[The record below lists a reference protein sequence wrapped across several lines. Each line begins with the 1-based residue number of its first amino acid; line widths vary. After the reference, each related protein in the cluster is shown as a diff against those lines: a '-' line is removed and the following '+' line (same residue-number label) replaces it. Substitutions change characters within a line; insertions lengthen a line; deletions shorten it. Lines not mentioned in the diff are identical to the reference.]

1 MKLGGRMMSGTLV
14 LVVMV
19 TVLGRGLVM
28 VRQWEMLW
36 RTAVSSLMVLMIPGG
51 VDLKVTL

>member
-1 MKLGGRMMSGTLV
+1 MMSGTLV

-36 RTAVSSLMVLMIPGG
+36 RTGVLSSMVLMIPGG

>member
-36 RTAVSSLMVLMIPGG
+36 RTGVLSSMVLMIPGG

>member
-19 TVLGRGLVM
+19 TVLGRGLAM
-28 VRQWEMLW
+28 VRQCEMLW
-36 RTAVSSLMVLMIPGG
+36 RTGVLRSMVLMIPGG